1 MIDMKRIIALILS
14 LSVFALSA
22 KADDKPID
30 YEQLP
35 VAAKSFIHS
44 DFPSLSISFITR
56 DADLLDTT
64 YDVHFTN
71 GLKLEF
77 NSKGEWKEI
86 SNATALID
94 TKYIPKEIL
103 ASIASRWPDA
113 GIKKIERYRQ
123 GYEIE
128 LTNRLE
134 LKYDKHFRLVEIDD

>member
-1 MIDMKRIIALILS
+1 MKRIIALILS

-30 YEQLP
+30 YEHLP
-35 VAAKSFIHS
+35 AAARAFIQS
-44 DFPSLSISFITR
+44 DFSSLSISFITR

>member
-1 MIDMKRIIALILS
+1 MKHIIALILS

-35 VAAKSFIHS
+35 AAARAFIQS

-56 DADLLDTT
+56 DAGILDTT

>member
-1 MIDMKRIIALILS
+1 MKRIIALILS

-35 VAAKSFIHS
+35 AAARVFIQS

>member
-1 MIDMKRIIALILS
+1 MKRIIALILS

-35 VAAKSFIHS
+35 AAAKEFIQS

>member
-1 MIDMKRIIALILS
+1 MKKIIVLILS

-35 VAAKSFIHS
+35 AAAKAFIQS
-44 DFPSLSISFITR
+44 DFSSLSISFITR
-56 DADLLDTT
+56 DAGILDTT

-86 SNATALID
+86 SNATSLID
-94 TKYIPKEIL
+94 TKYITKEIL

>member
-1 MIDMKRIIALILS
+1 MKRIIALILS

-22 KADDKPID
+22 KADDKPTD

-35 VAAKSFIHS
+35 AAAKAFIQS

-56 DADLLDTT
+56 DAGILDTT

-86 SNATALID
+86 SNATAPQKPE
-94 TKYIPKEIL
+94 T
-103 ASIASRWPDA
+103 
-113 GIKKIERYRQ
+113 
-123 GYEIE
+123 
-128 LTNRLE
+128 
-134 LKYDKHFRLVEIDD
+134 V

>member
-1 MIDMKRIIALILS
+1 MKRIIALILS

-22 KADDKPID
+22 KSDDKPID

-35 VAAKSFIHS
+35 AAVKAFIQS

>member
-35 VAAKSFIHS
+35 AAARAFIQS

-77 NSKGEWKEI
+77 NSKGEWKEKHQL
-86 SNATALID
+86 LI
-94 TKYIPKEIL
+94 KIK
-103 ASIASRWPDA
+103 SR
-113 GIKKIERYRQ
+113 Q
-123 GYEIE
+123 
-128 LTNRLE
+128 
-134 LKYDKHFRLVEIDD
+134 

>member
-1 MIDMKRIIALILS
+1 MKRIIALILS

-35 VAAKSFIHS
+35 AAVKAFIQS

>member
-1 MIDMKRIIALILS
+1 MKRIIALILS

-35 VAAKSFIHS
+35 AAAKAFIQS
-44 DFPSLSISFITR
+44 DFPALSISFITR

-103 ASIASRWPDA
+103 ASIATRWPDA

>member
-1 MIDMKRIIALILS
+1 MKRIIALILS

-35 VAAKSFIHS
+35 AAAKAFIQS
-44 DFPSLSISFITR
+44 DFSSLSISFITR

>member
-1 MIDMKRIIALILS
+1 MKKIIALILS

-35 VAAKSFIHS
+35 AAAKAFIQS

-94 TKYIPKEIL
+94 TK
-103 ASIASRWPDA
+103 
-113 GIKKIERYRQ
+113 
-123 GYEIE
+123 
-128 LTNRLE
+128 
-134 LKYDKHFRLVEIDD
+134 

>member
-1 MIDMKRIIALILS
+1 MKRIIALILS

-22 KADDKPID
+22 KSDDKPID

-35 VAAKSFIHS
+35 AAARAFIQS
-44 DFPSLSISFITR
+44 DFPALSISFITR

>member
-35 VAAKSFIHS
+35 AAAMAFIQS

-86 SNATALID
+86 SNATVLID

>member
-1 MIDMKRIIALILS
+1 MKRIIALILS

-35 VAAKSFIHS
+35 AAARAFIQS
-44 DFPSLSISFITR
+44 DFPYLSISFITR

>member
-1 MIDMKRIIALILS
+1 MKRIIALILS

-35 VAAKSFIHS
+35 AAARAFIQS
-44 DFPSLSISFITR
+44 DFASLSISFITR

>member
-1 MIDMKRIIALILS
+1 MKKIIVLILS

-35 VAAKSFIHS
+35 AAAKAFIQS
-44 DFPSLSISFITR
+44 DFSSLSISFITR
-56 DADLLDTT
+56 DAGILDTT

-86 SNATALID
+86 SNATSLID